1 MTTTDFSQIN
11 EEDIHSGKYVFRD
24 VFDVGRYLVYK
35 GWNVNWYAAPQF
47 ETMEFAET
55 DIKNVPMPASP
66 LYRGQNEYYTPCF
79 PSLYRTPE
87 YGARAL
93 SSFSAFPLVFPA
105 EKRIFVETKD

>member
-35 GWNVNWYAAPQF
+35 GWNVYWYAAPQF

-55 DIKNVPMPASP
+55 DIKNVPMPA
-66 LYRGQNEYYTPCF
+66 
-79 PSLYRTPE
+79 PSDF
-87 YGARAL
+87 
-93 SSFSAFPLVFPA
+93 SSGTIP
-105 EKRIFVETKD
+105 KHR